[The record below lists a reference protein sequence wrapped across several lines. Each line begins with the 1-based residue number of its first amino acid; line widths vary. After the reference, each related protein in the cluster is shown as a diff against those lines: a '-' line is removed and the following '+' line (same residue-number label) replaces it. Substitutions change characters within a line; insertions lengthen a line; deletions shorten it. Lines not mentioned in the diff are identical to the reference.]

1 MANSIM
7 RIPFRVQPTLS
18 YIAMEIQNGTTP
30 LENIWQFLIKL
41 SRHLPHDL
49 AMPLL
54 FSQMK

>member
-7 RIPFRVQPTLS
+7 KIPFGVQPTLS
-18 YIAMEIQNGTTP
+18 YIAMEIQNGTTS

-41 SRHLPHDL
+41 SRYLPHDL
-49 AMPLL
+49 AMPLI